1 MLYRREVSRP
11 AIYVTFQPDNDPTK
25 TEQSITQLQE
35 RITRKKRMFVISI
48 LFTCFESKRAILSL
62 GSKEGTRTTELIAL
76 NFLAIVSKSSP
87 I

>member
-35 RITRKKRMFVISI
+35 RTTRKKRMFVISNI
-48 LFTCFESKRAILSL
+48 IYLF
-62 GSKEGTRTTELIAL
+62 
-76 NFLAIVSKSSP
+76 
-87 I
+87 